1 MTQKLYNEN
10 QYIKEFTACVVSCTE
25 GERGFEVILDKTAF
39 FPEGGGQPGDTGFI
53 GGVEVIDTVER
64 GDDVVHICAEKV
76 SGEVECSLDFERRFS
91 FMQQH
96 TGEHIF
102 MGFIH
107 KMCGAENVGFH
118 IGESGVTVDLS
129 VPVTGEMLA
138 DAERLANEAIYK
150 NLPVKAV
157 YPADD
162 ELENYEY
169 RSKKEINGQ
178 VRLIDIEGSDLCA
191 CCGTHV
197 AFTGEIGIIK
207 IVSAM
212 KYKKGVRLTL
222 QIGRKAFEDYADK
235 HENVHRIS
243 VALKA
248 KPEEVSEAVDR
259 VMAQQKEMRFRYT
272 QLKRNYY
279 EIYAEDCDGEKCCL
293 FDDSGDA
300 ADARMLC
307 DILAQKAF
315 VAAVF
320 SGNDEDGY
328 KYAVASRTYDVR
340 TVAAELNSC
349 CAGRGGGTA
358 EMVQG
363 SLATYRDMIE
373 CCWREIELNDE

>member
-1 MTQKLYNEN
+1 M
-10 QYIKEFTACVVSCTE
+10 
-25 GERGFEVILDKTAF
+25 
-39 FPEGGGQPGDTGFI
+39 
-53 GGVEVIDTVER
+53 
-64 GDDVVHICAEKV
+64 
-76 SGEVECSLDFERRFS
+76 
-91 FMQQH
+91 
-96 TGEHIF
+96 
-102 MGFIH
+102 
-107 KMCGAENVGFH
+107 
-118 IGESGVTVDLS
+118 
-129 VPVTGEMLA
+129 
-138 DAERLANEAIYK
+138 
-150 NLPVKAV
+150 
-157 YPADD
+157 
-162 ELENYEY
+162 
-169 RSKKEINGQ
+169 
-178 VRLIDIEGSDLCA
+178 
-191 CCGTHV
+191 
-197 AFTGEIGIIK
+197 
-207 IVSAM
+207 
-212 KYKKGVRLTL
+212 
-222 QIGRKAFEDYADK
+222 
-235 HENVHRIS
+235 
-243 VALKA
+243 
-248 KPEEVSEAVDR
+248 SEAVDR

-340 TVAAELNSC
+340 KVAAELNSC

>member
-1 MTQKLYNEN
+1 MTQRLYNEN
-10 QYIKEFTACVVSCTE
+10 QYLKEFTASVVSCTE
-25 GERGFEVILDKTAF
+25 IENGCEVILDKTAF

-53 GGVEVIDTVER
+53 GGVEVVDTVER
-64 GDDVVHICAEKV
+64 GCDVVHICAGKV
-76 SGEVECSLDFERRFS
+76 DGKVECRIDFERRFM

-102 MGFIH
+102 MGCIH
-107 KMCGAENVGFH
+107 SMCGAENVGFH
-118 IGESGVTVDLS
+118 IGEGGVTVDLD
-129 VPVTGEMLA
+129 VPVTAEQLA
-138 DAERLANEAIYK
+138 EAEVLANEIIYK
-150 NLPVKAV
+150 NLPVKAI
-157 YPADD
+157 YPTDD
-162 ELENYEY
+162 ELENYSY

-178 VRLIDIEGSDLCA
+178 VRLIDIEGIDLCA

-197 AFTGEIGIIK
+197 AFTGEVGIIK

-222 QIGRKAFEDYADK
+222 KIGRKAFEDYIDK
-235 HENVHRIS
+235 HKNVHLIS

-248 KPEEVSEAVDR
+248 KPEEVSDAVDR
-259 VMAQQKEMRFRYT
+259 VMVQQKEMKFRYS
-272 QLKRNYY
+272 QLKRNYF
-279 EIYAEDCDGEKCCL
+279 ELYAQDCDGEKCCL

-300 ADARMLC
+300 ADARALC
-307 DILAQKAF
+307 DILAQKSF

-340 TVAAELNSC
+340 KVARELNSC

-363 SLATYRDMIE
+363 SLSTYRDMID
-373 CCWREIELNDE
+373 CCWREIELNDD